1 MGCQYQ
7 TKSMNAAALNLYK
20 CGHIQKVEACMC
32 GQFFVMYLRAV
43 CLSEMRKDRV
53 HLFEMQLDS
62 TNFEIKGSSCG
73 FPAGCGRCK
82 HVAALCYAL
91 DELQSLPDF
100 QSVTKHLPTWNQ
112 PKAKKLNPLPVIN
125 LQTRKEELLPP
136 TKNTRSQFDLVS
148 QARKGLACETK
159 FDPPPAKY
167 RKIDRKNKTLR

>member
-1 MGCQYQ
+1 
-7 TKSMNAAALNLYK
+7 
-20 CGHIQKVEACMC
+20 
-32 GQFFVMYLRAV
+32 MYLRAV

-62 TNFEIKGSSCG
+62 TNFEIKGSTCG
-73 FPAGCGRCK
+73 FPAGCGRYK

-136 TKNTRSQFDLVS
+136 TKHS
-148 QARKGLACETK
+148 LAPSLTHSLQSTGKLTEKISNSEVRATSTSCSLWNDTTTYST
-159 FDPPPAKY
+159 Y
-167 RKIDRKNKTLR
+167 RKSA